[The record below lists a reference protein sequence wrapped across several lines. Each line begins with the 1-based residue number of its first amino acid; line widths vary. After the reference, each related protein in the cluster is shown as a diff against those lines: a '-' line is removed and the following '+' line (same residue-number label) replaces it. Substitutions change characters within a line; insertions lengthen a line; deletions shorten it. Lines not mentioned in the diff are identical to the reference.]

1 MDNLKRN
8 YKIIFSQIEHI
19 ISRSVDHWK
28 RDDLAVLWGI
38 VSGPH
43 SGLLCK
49 SVPISYSPRPKA
61 VKNLILAE
69 IRCRESVQLAQ
80 NAKI

>member
-1 MDNLKRN
+1 MDNFKRN
-8 YKIIFSQIEHI
+8 YKIIFSQIEHTMH
-19 ISRSVDHWK
+19 RLVGQWK
-28 RDDLAVLWGI
+28 RDDLAVFWGI

-49 SVPISYSPRPKA
+49 SVPISYSPWAKPK
-61 VKNLILAE
+61 KNLILAK